1 MTTSVSGA
9 RETQKKRHLALELV
23 LLKTMR
29 DEKKWRGGFTHP
41 YQYADSRESI
51 NPDDNPRGTLDAHTA
66 EQEGPSGFLDDWIE
80 KMSNSAFDLCNKGPE
95 SVSVSKKDFEP
106 TPHALPPLL
115 PSITLPRSVI
125 YGLPTIL
132 SPTLPMHIQM
142 ELDRIEAR
150 DRADSNASDSASIS
164 AHPSSKQ
171 NPRSRNNDTS
181 KPFSKSRWISIGK
194 GAHLEIQDKEV
205 LPYKLV
211 RNLGHGASAS
221 VELVLDQNTKKVYAR
236 KVFKNVYGRTLK
248 DVKQHFRNE
257 IRIMRRLSSGHHV
270 VNLYATYLAGRE
282 LALILDPA
290 ADGGD
295 LAEFMQGYDDL
306 QQELSDSRKHSGTVH
321 SNGSDLHQIVQLE
334 RRRIEM
340 LTTLKRAFGC
350 LASGLEFIHKQTIRH
365 KDIKPQNILIHQG
378 NVLYTDFGFSL
389 DHSTR
394 GRSTTTG
401 RPNAFTRRF
410 SRMLSWNP
418 EERPTASEVIRI
430 IKRTH
435 ESSGEPS
442 PPDKYFCPRCRS
454 PEMERL
460 EVKAEAAENPTDL
473 SLNGL
478 ILPTLS

>member
-1 MTTSVSGA
+1 
-9 RETQKKRHLALELV
+9 
-23 LLKTMR
+23 
-29 DEKKWRGGFTHP
+29 
-41 YQYADSRESI
+41 
-51 NPDDNPRGTLDAHTA
+51 
-66 EQEGPSGFLDDWIE
+66 
-80 KMSNSAFDLCNKGPE
+80 
-95 SVSVSKKDFEP
+95 
-106 TPHALPPLL
+106 
-115 PSITLPRSVI
+115 
-125 YGLPTIL
+125 
-132 SPTLPMHIQM
+132 
-142 ELDRIEAR
+142 
-150 DRADSNASDSASIS
+150 
-164 AHPSSKQ
+164 
-171 NPRSRNNDTS
+171 
-181 KPFSKSRWISIGK
+181 ISIGK

-401 RPNAFTRRF
+401 RPNAFTRRYCAPEVADHDRRNSTSDIF
-410 SRMLSWNP
+410 SLGCVYA
-418 EERPTASEVIRI
+418 EITA
-430 IKRTH
+430 TLY
-435 ESSGEPS
+435 P
-442 PPDKYFCPRCRS
+442 
-454 PEMERL
+454 
-460 EVKAEAAENPTDL
+460 
-473 SLNGL
+473 GL
-478 ILPTLS
+478 IPER